1 MKIKML
7 KCAKHRI
14 LLSIL
19 VLYYILYYTRPGNW
33 TIIKLDQKWLMMS
46 SQILWIFG
54 RHVECSWQ
62 SALLLQSHCAQRQD
76 NRQTKR
82 KGSQC
87 ISHASEVVFHS
98 YYGPFKCSPFIS
110 QRRKTACQPG
120 WSIDSMMSVVVTHTS
135 SAYTLCAW
143 KPSVCGN
150 IMKDRFMGYLDTFVY
165 CAFPSP
171 FGPFCSLYS

>member
-1 MKIKML
+1 MWN
-7 KCAKHRI
+7 
-14 LLSIL
+14 LLNKE
-19 VLYYILYYTRPGNW
+19 YYTRPGNW
-33 TIIKLDQKWLMMS
+33 TIIKLDQKWWMTS

-87 ISHASEVVFHS
+87 ISHASEVVFQS
-98 YYGPFKCSPFIS
+98 FYGPFKCSPFIS

-120 WSIDSMMSVVVTHTS
+120 WSIDSMMSVVVTHPS

-150 IMKDRFMGYLDTFVY
+150 IMKDRFMGYLDMY

-171 FGPFCSLYS
+171 FGPFCSLNGIFVEGVQCHWG

>member
-1 MKIKML
+1 ML
-7 KCAKHRI
+7 NI
-14 LLSIL
+14 LSNTIVYTRP
-19 VLYYILYYTRPGNW
+19 VLYILYYTRPGNW
-33 TIIKLDQKWLMMS
+33 LDKLDQKWWMTS

-62 SALLLQSHCAQRQD
+62 SAHCVQKQD

-98 YYGPFKCSPFIS
+98 FYGPFKCSPFIS

-120 WSIDSMMSVVVTHTS
+120 WSIDSMMSVVVTHAS

-143 KPSVCGN
+143 KPSVWGN
-150 IMKDRFMGYLDTFVY
+150 IRKDRFMGYLDTFVY